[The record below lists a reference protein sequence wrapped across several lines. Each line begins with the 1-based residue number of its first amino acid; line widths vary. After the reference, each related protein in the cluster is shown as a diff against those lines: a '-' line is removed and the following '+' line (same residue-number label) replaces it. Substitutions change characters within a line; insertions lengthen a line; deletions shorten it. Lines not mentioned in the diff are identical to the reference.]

1 MVRTQIEERGVTD
14 PRVLRAMCEVPRASF
29 VPANLRSEAYADH
42 PVPIGF
48 GQTISQ
54 PYIVAYMLEAL
65 RLKSTDRVLEI
76 GTGCG
81 YQTALLAKL
90 VRFVYTI
97 EIIPALS
104 VGAESALEQQGL
116 HNVRYRVGDG
126 SLGWP
131 EESPFDAIIVTAAP
145 AEIPQPLIEQLG
157 EGGRLIVPVGT
168 PGSQRLVLLE
178 KDGKKLCRHNL
189 VLVRFVPLTH
199 SAHG

>member
-1 MVRTQIEERGVTD
+1 MVRNQIEKRGVTD
-14 PRVLRAMCEVPRASF
+14 PRILRAMCEIPRAGF
-29 VPANLRSEAYADH
+29 VPEELRAEAYADH

-104 VGAESALEQQGL
+104 VGAESALERQGL

-126 SLGWP
+126 SLGWS

-157 EGGRLIVPVGT
+157 EEGRLIVPVGT
-168 PGSQRLVLLE
+168 AGSQHLVLLE
-178 KDGKKLCRHNL
+178 RDGGKLRCHNL
-189 VLVRFVPLTH
+189 VPVRFVPLTH
-199 SAHG
+199 SGP